1 MNMEENKKPK
11 MEVINK
17 DKNNPEVRKLS
28 YEELENAAHQMS
40 EQSRN
45 LYLQNQQLAQKL
57 QEANLQNL
65 FKRLEWLWT
74 VINSTTPY
82 ITEEFKRKCGE
93 EFMLIMTTPEE
104 DNKEETPSE

>member
-1 MNMEENKKPK
+1 MEENKKPEMRVASKKEAPEK
-11 MEVINK
+11 M
-17 DKNNPEVRKLS
+17 S
-28 YEELENAAHQMS
+28 YEQLENVAHQMS

-45 LYLQNQQLAQKL
+45 LYMQNQQLAQKL

-82 ITEEFKRKCGE
+82 ITEEFKQKCGE

-104 DNKEETPSE
+104 DNKEEAPSE